1 MTSYVTYIANKMV
14 TFNALLHDSNRKYN
28 SNLRYQIRQHFKTKI
43 SNTSSNIAFE
53 VIGMDSMVIIDF
65 WYFAF
70 AISLRIHKVG
80 KFIC

>member
-43 SNTSSNIAFE
+43 SNTSSNTQRLAFE

-65 WYFAF
+65 
-70 AISLRIHKVG
+70 
-80 KFIC
+80 